1 MLHVAATPIAT
12 RGYPIRRS
20 GGSERA
26 RDAILGRVPAPT
38 SAPVPR
44 RTADAADAGP
54 VLVLASTSPRRRV
67 LLGDAGVPVEVRPAD
82 VDETQRA
89 GETPAE
95 TAARLARAKAC
106 AVAGRLSGPRRLV
119 LGADTVVVLGE
130 TLFGKPRDAK
140 HSIERLT
147 QLAGRT
153 HRVITAVAIAESGG
167 DRIWQ
172 CSVTSRV
179 TLRALSRDEIERYVA
194 LGESLDKAGG
204 YALQGAGGR
213 LVEHVEGSH
222 SNVVGLPI
230 AETLALLEHAR
241 SGRMPA

>member
-1 MLHVAATPIAT
+1 M
-12 RGYPIRRS
+12 
-20 GGSERA
+20 
-26 RDAILGRVPAPT
+26 PAPT
-38 SAPVPR
+38 SAPDPHR
-44 RTADAADAGP
+44 ASAAAETEP
-54 VLVLASTSPRRRV
+54 VLVLASASPRRRA
-67 LLGDAGVPVEVRPAD
+67 LLGDAGVAIEVLPAD
-82 VDETQRA
+82 VDETPEP

-106 AVAGRLSGPRRLV
+106 AVAGGLDGPRRLV
-119 LGADTVVVLGE
+119 LGADTIIVLGA
-130 TLFGKPRDAK
+130 TLFGKPRDAA
-140 HSIERLT
+140 HAAELLR

-167 DRIWQ
+167 PRVWA
-172 CSVTSRV
+172 CSVESRV

-194 LGESLDKAGG
+194 RGESLDKAGG

-222 SNVVGLPI
+222 SNVVGLPV

-241 SGRMPA
+241 AGREPA